1 MRKTWAVPG
10 LHQPC
15 LIMPSFPFVCFA
27 RTAGEHLKALRA
39 VFVLPRCTTNDLGGW
54 VGVPLFRMPHLP
66 ALLMDANYPVKLSF
80 LLNQEMVSECSRKPS
95 PVDYSWH
102 GRWNLFAVLALAHG
116 GRDHVLFV
124 FGARHIR
131 ASTNE
136 WVSEWILTSIFAFTM
151 DSAVTPI
158 KANGFN
164 QGRISSL
171 NTRISLYEKRNVN
184 RTLIREFTNYS
195 SLLRTLA
202 GV

>member
-1 MRKTWAVPG
+1 MGCPRASPTMSDHAQLSICVLCEDCRRAFKS
-10 LHQPC
+10 
-15 LIMPSFPFVCFA
+15 PSGSVRSPWVYN
-27 RTAGEHLKALRA
+27 KW
-39 VFVLPRCTTNDLGGW
+39 PGGW

-80 LLNQEMVSECSRKPS
+80 LLNQEMVSECSRKKPS

-116 GRDHVLFV
+116 SRDHVIFV

-131 ASTNE
+131 ASTNQ